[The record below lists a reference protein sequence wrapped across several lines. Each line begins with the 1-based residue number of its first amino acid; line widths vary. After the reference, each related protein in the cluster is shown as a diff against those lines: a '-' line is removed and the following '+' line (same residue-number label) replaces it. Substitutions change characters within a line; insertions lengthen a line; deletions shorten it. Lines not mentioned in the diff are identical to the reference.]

1 MRANIVGPPRSATRI
16 RASIAACPCAAVWTF
31 FGSPMMYLPASRRTQ
46 HAAAG
51 QDDRVVELGGPIA
64 NDGRPT
70 CGIVRRSYHRSRR
83 RSQQLDRR
91 RAERDG
97 RVHDPDGGPHWP
109 SAPILLGGWRSY
121 QPRKRAN
128 RKRLLSATRRSRR
141 AWPIFPGWRSR
152 IQKDHSDTLG
162 PTVVGATC
170 SGFSSVSAVSFVPL
184 QLSLAPM
191 RVFAQRIEFALT
203 CRLSAFMTPIRANI
217 VGSPFSATS
226 NSASTALCHSGA
238 FFSFGL
244 SAEM

>member
-109 SAPILLGGWRSY
+109 SPPILLGGWRSY

-152 IQKDHSDTLG
+152 ISKR
-162 PTVVGATC
+162 
-170 SGFSSVSAVSFVPL
+170 SFRHVRPNRRGGHL
-184 QLSLAPM
+184 F
-191 RVFAQRIEFALT
+191 RVFVSVGRFIRPA
-203 CRLSAFMTPIRANI
+203 SAFACPNACLC
-217 VGSPFSATS
+217 ATD
-226 NSASTALCHSGA
+226 
-238 FFSFGL
+238 
-244 SAEM
+244 